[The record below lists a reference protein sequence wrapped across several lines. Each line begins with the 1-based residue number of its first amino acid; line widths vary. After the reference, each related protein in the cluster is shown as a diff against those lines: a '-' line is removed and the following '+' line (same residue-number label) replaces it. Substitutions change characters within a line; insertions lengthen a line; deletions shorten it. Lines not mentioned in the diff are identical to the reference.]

1 MADRFPHVLLSNTD
15 HGSKAFLAPWLA
27 FSMWNPFLASALTCS
42 AQVNDGFGTIFSEWQ
57 NFVGRRLK
65 EDRRLLERLSA
76 SHTPEQMMH
85 AYTDFW
91 QTAAEDYGK
100 ETTTM
105 TKLMA
110 GLGNKMV
117 VAAQHAAD
125 EATNNVFP
133 QKRAA

>member
-1 MADRFPHVLLSNTD
+1 VTFPRVLLGNTD
-15 HGSKAFLAPWLA
+15 NGANAFLAPSLA
-27 FSMWNPFLASALTCS
+27 FSMWNPLLASALSCT
-42 AQVNDGFGTIFSEWQ
+42 AQVNEGFGTICSEWQ

-65 EDRRLLERLSA
+65 EDRSLLERLSA
-76 SHTPEQMMH
+76 SRTPEQVMR

-125 EATNNVFP
+125 EATNTAFTL
-133 QKRAA
+133 KKAA

>member
-1 MADRFPHVLLSNTD
+1 VADRFPRILLGNTD
-15 HGSKAFLAPWLA
+15 RGSNAFLAPSLA
-27 FSMWNPFLASALTCS
+27 FSMWNPLLASALTCG
-42 AQVNDGFGTIFSEWQ
+42 AQVNEGFGTICSEWQ
-57 NFVGRRLK
+57 SFVGRRLK
-65 EDRRLLERLSA
+65 EDRLLLERLSA
-76 SHTPEQMMH
+76 SRTPDQIMH

-125 EATNNVFP
+125 EAATSVFP
-133 QKRAA
+133 HKKAA

>member
-15 HGSKAFLAPWLA
+15 QGTNAFLAPSLA
-27 FSMWNPFLASALTCS
+27 FSTWNPFLASALTCG
-42 AQVNDGFGTIFSEWQ
+42 AQVNEGFGTICSEWQ

-65 EDRRLLERLSA
+65 EDRLLLERLSA
-76 SHTPEQMMH
+76 SRTPEQIMH

-125 EATNNVFP
+125 EASNNAFP
-133 QKRAA
+133 QKKAA

>member
-1 MADRFPHVLLSNTD
+1 
-15 HGSKAFLAPWLA
+15 
-27 FSMWNPFLASALTCS
+27 MWNPFLASALTCS

-76 SHTPEQMMH
+76 SRTPEQTMH

-125 EATNNVFP
+125 EATNNVLP